1 MKKQN
6 TKKRRKILLSLL
18 VIAFVGIVLTA
29 STYTWFTAN
38 TTVTVEQMDV
48 NVAASNGLQVSVD
61 AINWKTLITADD
73 IKGAGTTYATAVN
86 QIPTQPS
93 EPVSTIGEI
102 DPATGFM
109 KMFKGVIESNDAGNY
124 ILTATQEKE
133 AHGKADGKFIAF
145 DLFFQVNQ
153 DTPLYL
159 TSNSSVKALN
169 TSSGIENAGRVA
181 FIEQGNSPAG
191 TAAATVQALKAADNT
206 GLKLW
211 EPNYDVHTAAAV
223 KNASDNYGITT
234 TQTGGTLLPYHGV
247 KADIT
252 KTADIALNS
261 TKEEFFAPVTPT
273 NTSPA
278 AGIPS
283 DAYSSLMTLKAGITK
298 MRIYMWVEGQDVD
311 CENNASGGSLAF
323 NLQFS
328 SLEKA

>member
-1 MKKQN
+1 MKKPN

-18 VIAFVGIVLTA
+18 VIVFVGIVLTA

-61 AINWKTLITADD
+61 AVNWKTLITADD
-73 IKGAGTTYATAVN
+73 IKAAGTTYGAAVN

-93 EPVSTIGEI
+93 EPVSTIGEV
-102 DPATGFM
+102 DPTTGFM

-124 ILTATQEKE
+124 ILTANQETE

-153 DTPLYL
+153 DTPIYL
-159 TSNSSVKALN
+159 TSNSNVKALN

-181 FIEQGNSPAG
+181 FIEQGNAPAG
-191 TAAATVQALKAADNT
+191 TAASTVQGLKASDNT

-211 EPNYDVHTAAAV
+211 EPNFDVHTAAAV

-234 TQTGGTLLPYHGV
+234 SQTGGTLLPYYGV

-252 KTADIALNS
+252 ANADIGLNS
-261 TKEEFFAPVTPT
+261 TDATYFSPVTPT

-278 AGIPS
+278 AGIPT
-283 DAYSSLMTLKAGITK
+283 DNYSSLMTLKTGITK
-298 MRIYMWVEGQDVD
+298 VRIYMWVEGQDVD

-328 SLEKA
+328 SLASA